1 MAKVLMW
8 DRDIV
13 DFVNTYSGDKALKK
27 VLNNKLEKNV
37 PLGVVY
43 EDNHIIVVIKPQNIP
58 TQEDESKD
66 KDLLTMVKDYIKE
79 KENKPGNVFVG
90 LVHRLDRPTG

>member
-13 DFVNTYSGDKALKK
+13 DFVNVYSGDKALKK

-43 EDNHIIVVIKPQNIP
+43 EDLEVWGGEMTFKQGEKVEK
-58 TQEDESKD
+58 
-66 KDLLTMVKDYIKE
+66 LLKK
-79 KENKPGNVFVG
+79 
-90 LVHRLDRPTG
+90 

>member
-13 DFVNTYSGDKALKK
+13 DFVNVYGDKAIKK
-27 VLNNKLEKNV
+27 ALNNKLEKNV

-43 EDNHIIVVIKPQNIP
+43 EDLNVYGGKMTLRQTAKVEK
-58 TQEDESKD
+58 
-66 KDLLTMVKDYIKE
+66 LLKKYYNTW
-79 KENKPGNVFVG
+79 
-90 LVHRLDRPTG
+90 RA

>member
-13 DFVNTYSGDKALKK
+13 DFVNVYSGDKALKK

-43 EDNHIIVVIKPQNIP
+43 EDLKVW
-58 TQEDESKD
+58 
-66 KDLLTMVKDYIKE
+66 
-79 KENKPGNVFVG
+79 
-90 LVHRLDRPTG
+90 

>member
-13 DFVNTYSGDKALKK
+13 DFVNVYGDKAIKK
-27 VLNNKLEKNV
+27 ALNNKLEKNV

-43 EDNHIIVVIKPQNIP
+43 EALKVWGGEMTFKQAEKVEK
-58 TQEDESKD
+58 
-66 KDLLTMVKDYIKE
+66 LLKKYYNTW
-79 KENKPGNVFVG
+79 
-90 LVHRLDRPTG
+90 RA

>member
-1 MAKVLMW
+1 MAKVVMW

-13 DFVNTYSGDKALKK
+13 DFVNVYSSDKALKK

-43 EDNHIIVVIKPQNIP
+43 EDLKVWGGEMTFKQAEKVEK
-58 TQEDESKD
+58 
-66 KDLLTMVKDYIKE
+66 LLKKYYNTW
-79 KENKPGNVFVG
+79 
-90 LVHRLDRPTG
+90 RA